1 MLTLRKK
8 EFHCAKSA
16 IPINHINNDKT
27 VISEVLHFA
36 KKDSK
41 YFAGYKNNKPVT
53 SFYVLLAKLGWYPKI
68 SMMLRPCLFC
78 LKMKNHLKKY
88 NEIWSETK

>member
-27 VISEVLHFA
+27 VISEVLYCA
-36 KKDSK
+36 KKILSISLATKIINPLHRFMSCSQDW
-41 YFAGYKNNKPVT
+41 AGIQK
-53 SFYVLLAKLGWYPKI
+53 F
-68 SMMLRPCLFC
+68 R
-78 LKMKNHLKKY
+78 
-88 NEIWSETK
+88 